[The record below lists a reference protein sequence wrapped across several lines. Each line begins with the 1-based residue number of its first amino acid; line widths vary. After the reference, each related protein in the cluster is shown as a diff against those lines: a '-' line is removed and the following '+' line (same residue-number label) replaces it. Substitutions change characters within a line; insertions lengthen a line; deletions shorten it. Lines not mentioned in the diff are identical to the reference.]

1 MIKTAHK
8 ILWTILLCLQA
19 VPAFAVPPL
28 TLTDAYHRA
37 LETSESLKLTES
49 DVQLAEI
56 RYRQAIAAA
65 FPEIDANLEERVRN
79 SAESSSQ
86 NSGSGNRNFGEGS
99 KDQFEGFFSLHQ
111 PIFRGFREFILAD
124 AARAEGR
131 AAELNVTRSRE
142 LILKDVAD
150 IFYQILLYE
159 RDLDELSRTERILK
173 DRRAE
178 LVKYQSLGKSRDS
191 ELQAADADISALLAS
206 IERGRGLLAESRE
219 LLAFLTGLPATEI
232 AVQERDLFGPEAP
245 LAEYLERGQSRSD
258 LQGLAELKN
267 SADIQLKA
275 ASRERWPSVSLDG
288 NAYVIEDPSNE
299 RDWDLTLNLQV
310 PVFDGGR
317 ISSRISERELESS
330 RSALRVAEGRRIAE
344 REIRVSYSNLKAAQA
359 TAEKVQSLVANSE
372 KSYQSQRADYE
383 LGVVNNLTVLES
395 IRQLQAA
402 RRQLLSALVDS
413 SRFRVALEVAAGGP
427 QL

>member
-8 ILWTILLCLQA
+8 ILLTILLCLQTA
-19 VPAFAVPPL
+19 PAFAAPPL

-37 LETSESLKLTES
+37 LETSESLKLTQS

-79 SAESSSQ
+79 SANSDSQ

-131 AAELNVTRSRE
+131 AAEFNVARSRE
-142 LILKDVAD
+142 LILRDVAD
-150 IFYQILLYE
+150 IFYQIVLYE
-159 RDLDELSRTERILK
+159 RDLDELSRTEAILR
-173 DRRAE
+173 DRRKE
-178 LVKYQSLGKSRDS
+178 LVKFLDLGKSRES

-219 LLAFLTGLPATEI
+219 LLAFLTGLPAAEI
-232 AVQERDLFGPEAP
+232 AVKDLDQFGPEAP
-245 LAEYLERGQSRSD
+245 LTEYLERGQSRSD
-258 LQGLAELKN
+258 LQGLAELES
-267 SADIQLKA
+267 SAEIQLKA
-275 ASRERWPSVSLDG
+275 ATRERWPSVSLDG
-288 NAYVIEDPSNE
+288 NAYVLQDPSND
-299 RDWDLTLNLQV
+299 RDWDITLNLQV

-330 RSALRVAEGRRIAE
+330 RSSLRTAEGRRIAE

-359 TAEKVQSLVANSE
+359 TTEKFKNLVTNSE
-372 KSYQSQRADYE
+372 KSYQSQRADYQ

-413 SRFRVALEVAAGGP
+413 SRYRVALEVAAGGP
-427 QL
+427 KL